1 LAVYFGR
8 RLPFLAVAVP
18 LLLGSIGSANGLQKR
33 MRGAGAGWRVLRR
46 DLDALVARVAPKRAL
61 SVAPKALALLAEQPF
76 PCNVRELRNPLERT
90 TLMCDGERIEA
101 QHVAQALNS
110 GRRSHWQRATAA
122 PSPAL
127 AEPNAPASAPG
138 VAGPSLREL
147 ERAALHERVAAHQGS
162 RAELAAVLG
171 ISERSLDRKL
181 KALGL

>member
-1 LAVYFGR
+1 M
-8 RLPFLAVAVP
+8 P

-46 DLDALVARVAPKRAL
+46 DLDALVARVVPKRAL

-76 PCNVRELRNPLERT
+76 PGNVRELRNLLERT

-101 QHVAQALNS
+101 EHVAQALNS
-110 GRRSHWQRATAA
+110 GRRSPWQRATAA
-122 PSPAL
+122 PLPAL
-127 AEPNAPASAPG
+127 AEPSAPASAPG
-138 VAGPSLREL
+138 SAGPSLREL
-147 ERAALHERVAAHQGS
+147 ERAALRERVAAHQGS

-171 ISERSLDRKL
+171 ISERSLYRKL

>member
-46 DLDALVARVAPKRAL
+46 DLDALVARVAPK
-61 SVAPKALALLAEQPF
+61 ALALLAEQPF
-76 PCNVRELRNPLERT
+76 PGNVRELRNLLERT

-101 QHVAQALNS
+101 EHVAQALNS
-110 GRRSHWQRATAA
+110 GRRSPWQRATAA
-122 PSPAL
+122 PLPAL
-127 AEPNAPASAPG
+127 AEPSAPASAPG
-138 VAGPSLREL
+138 SAGPSLREL

-171 ISERSLDRKL
+171 SSERSLDRKL